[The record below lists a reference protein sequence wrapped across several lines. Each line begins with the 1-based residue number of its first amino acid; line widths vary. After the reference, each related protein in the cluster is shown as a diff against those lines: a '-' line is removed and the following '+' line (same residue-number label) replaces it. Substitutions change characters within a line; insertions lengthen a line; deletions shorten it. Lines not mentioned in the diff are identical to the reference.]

1 MRSILVLVATVV
13 ALVFS
18 HPVLAEG
25 LSGRV
30 VDAETNAALEGAL
43 VEELDTGGER
53 VRSTLASA
61 DGRFSLPEGSGDG
74 HRLRVSHVGYRP
86 VIHGVAELPR
96 KMVFGLT
103 PSMLAGEEIVVSAS
117 RYAENILSA
126 PISIAKVDGA
136 EIHRA
141 ALGASYSSLLDA
153 VKGIDYTQVGL
164 FDERFNARGY
174 NEAFNTRMVVL
185 TDGRL
190 SRTGGGHPLY
200 GPTLPKDDLRD
211 IEVIVGPG
219 SALYGPDAINGVVSL
234 RSKGPREFDG
244 TSIALSGGNRSIA
257 KGRFR
262 HAGMMSGPWGYKVA
276 ADYQRGNSWGEAR
289 PFTSQDGSRTILDN
303 PDFTSEFQTVTAG
316 IYYYPKEDGEWSLT
330 SGLTMMDQV
339 FLNPIA
345 RSQTKGYVNY
355 FTQLKYS
362 DENWYINLY
371 RAGDDSRNTFSLN
384 TRASLIAEGLPRAQ
398 AEEMALDRSE
408 WAFYEGE
415 ARYSQ
420 KHALGRATVGA
431 SFRHD
436 ESTGLLFEGGKASAR
451 LFGAYAQVDVVPS
464 SWLQL
469 SLAGRYDEPESYAS
483 QFSPKVGLVVKPM
496 PTLAFRGTYNR
507 AYKSPTLSQQFALL
521 PIFPGLTGRG
531 NGAGFQFASLTGGP
545 LPAAYAAGVDPLV
558 PEDVE
563 TFEVGFKGIFSDR
576 AFVDVSLYR
585 SHYQNF
591 ISGAVP
597 ISNIQSGVVIVDA
610 TGAPVLEETLSN
622 VNFGAQNVKGVDVG
636 VNVYASDRVVLSGN
650 ASFLDAD
657 ALEDARGLTQPFN
670 TPRAIVKLGTT
681 WRDALVRGMTVGLA
695 GRAVSAY
702 DFRSGVLTGRV
713 PAFQVYDLDLSFRT
727 RSGLTYRASI
737 KNLLDHNHVEFGGGP
752 EIGLLVVGEF
762 SYEL

>member
-1 MRSILVLVATVV
+1 MRNVLILIAIMAGLVV
-13 ALVFS
+13 S
-18 HPVLAEG
+18 QPVDAEG

-43 VEELDTGGER
+43 IEELDAGGER
-53 VRSTLASA
+53 VRSTLAHA
-61 DGRFSLPEGSGDG
+61 DGGFSLPEGSGDG
-74 HRLRVSHVGYRP
+74 HRLRVSRVGYRP
-86 VIHGVAELPR
+86 VIHGITELPR

-117 RYAENILSA
+117 RYAENILGA
-126 PISIAKVDGA
+126 PISIEKVDGA
-136 EIHRA
+136 EIQRA
-141 ALGASYSSLLDA
+141 TIGASYASLLDG
-153 VKGIDYTQVGL
+153 VKGMDYTQVGL

-234 RSKGPREFDG
+234 RSKGPREYHG
-244 TSIALSGGNRSIA
+244 TSVSLSGGNRSIA

-262 HAGMMSGPWGYKVA
+262 HAGLNGQWGYKLA
-276 ADYQRGNSWGEAR
+276 ADYQRGESWGEAR
-289 PFTSQDGSRTILDN
+289 TFTSQDGSRSVLDD
-303 PDFTSEFQTVTAG
+303 PDFASEFKTATVG
-316 IYYYPKEDGEWSLT
+316 LYYYPTDKGEWSLT
-330 SGLTMMDQV
+330 SGLTVMDQV

-355 FTQLKYS
+355 FSQMKYS
-362 DENWYINLY
+362 DDHWYINVY

-384 TRASLIAEGLPRAQ
+384 TRASLMAAGLPREQ

-408 WAFYEGE
+408 WGFWEGE
-415 ARYSQ
+415 ARYTTSH
-420 KHALGRATVGA
+420 KLGRATVGG

-436 ESTGLLFEGGKASAR
+436 TSTGPLFEGGESSAR
-451 LFGAYAQVDVVPS
+451 LFGAYGQVDVTPS
-464 SWLQL
+464 PWLQL
-469 SLAGRYDEPESYAS
+469 TFAGRYDDPETYDS
-483 QFSPKVGLVVKPM
+483 QFSPKIGLILKPISNV
-496 PTLAFRGTYNR
+496 AFRGTYNR

-531 NGAGFQFASLTGGP
+531 NGKGFQFASLTGGP
-545 LPAAYAAGVDPLV
+545 LPPAYSSGVNPLV

-563 TFEVGFKGIFSDR
+563 TVEVGFKGIFGQR
-576 AFVDVSLYR
+576 AFIDVSAYR

-591 ISGAVP
+591 ISGAIP
-597 ISNIQSGVVIVDA
+597 ISDIQRGVVIVDG
-610 TGAPVLEETLSN
+610 TGAPILEETLSN
-622 VNFGAQNVKGVDVG
+622 VNFGEQNVIGFDVG
-636 VNVYASDRVVLSGN
+636 VNFYATDRVVLMGN

-657 ALEDARGLTQPFN
+657 TLADARGLTQPFN
-670 TPRAIVKLGTT
+670 TPAATIKLGMRWREAIVEGLTLGVG
-681 WRDALVRGMTVGLA
+681 VR
-695 GRAVSAY
+695 RVSEY

-713 PAFQVYDLDLSFRT
+713 PAYTVTDLDLAYRT
-727 RSGLTYRASI
+727 LNGLTYRASI
-737 KNLLDHNHVEFGGGP
+737 KNLLDNTHIEFGGGP
-752 EIGLLVVGEF
+752 EIGLMAVAEIQF
-762 SYEL
+762 EL